1 MGNLCVWEREKGG
14 GGEIGSREGVYTSI
28 REGVSEIVN
37 VIVSERKWETIN
49 ESSREL
55 ETDKPCESEWK

>member
-1 MGNLCVWEREKGG
+1 MTLSYCFNIYITFMGNLCVWEREKGG

-37 VIVSERKWETIN
+37 VIVSERK
-49 ESSREL
+49 
-55 ETDKPCESEWK
+55 